1 MIVPGHLMLFSQ
13 PVVQGET
20 SQLFVNEIKSLY
32 RLMEEDHT
40 CVASTTVFM
49 LHSLYVQYSNRVR
62 HLFSP

>member
-13 PVVQGET
+13 PVVQGKT

-49 LHSLYVQYSNRVR
+49 LH
-62 HLFSP
+62 